1 MIDKA
6 TVRKILDAADI
17 VDVVGD
23 YVNLTKRGANYIGL
37 CPFHNERT
45 PSFSVSPS
53 RGICHCFSCGKGG
66 SPVNFIMEKEGIN
79 FHDALLHLARK
90 YGIKVEERQL
100 SDEERAEQSKRESM
114 LVVNEWA
121 MNEFEHDLHNTP
133 EGKEIALT
141 YLYQRGLTKTA
152 IEKFHLGYA
161 LDKPSAMYEKAIRQG
176 FESEILMEVGLCGKS
191 NRDNRPY
198 DRMRGRVIFPVF
210 SPAGKIIAFGGRGIK
225 GETAKYINS
234 PESLIYHKSSE
245 LYGIY
250 QAKNAIVRQ
259 KKCFLVEGYMDVIG
273 MWQSGMENTVA
284 SSGTS
289 LTDGQI
295 ALIHR
300 FTENV
305 TLIYDG
311 DSAGIKASL
320 RGIDLLLNH
329 KMNIKVLLLPDGED
343 PDSFSRKH
351 TPEEFR
357 AYIEQ
362 KEEDFISFKTRTL
375 LMSSQGGST
384 VERAEAVKSI
394 VTSLANIPDMVKR
407 SMYIQETAR
416 VMNVSE
422 RILTL
427 EVGKALVEVAARMKQ
442 RRQLTRIENN
452 RHLTSSRQTGTITDK
467 YANHTAHQS
476 PSEETASTPSVD
488 KRLLSNERQS
498 NHLEGVE
505 RNVIEYVIKYGMVS
519 FCEASSTGDDDD
531 ETNMWLNVAEYVR
544 EEMNDDD
551 ISFATPLYRR
561 TFEKILSM
569 TEVYRIEEAQTYS
582 RITEEQKAAYNIW
595 CASLGEQGLTI
606 AEIESKE
613 KEYEAQCRQ
622 QINDAIQKFAADYIG
637 RELGSDEDD
646 EIRHLVL
653 NVITPR
659 YTLSKYHSKNVH
671 LETEQERIEDLVP
684 RAIFEWKDAL
694 LLEQYKEV
702 QEHLRRASTE
712 GDSSKL
718 EELLLRLKQIADL
731 RCQVAK
737 SIGERILTPRK

>member
-17 VDVVGD
+17 VEVVGD
-23 YVNLTKRGANYIGL
+23 YVNLTRRGANYIGL

-45 PSFSVSPS
+45 PSFSVSPA

-100 SDEERAEQSKRESM
+100 TDAERAEQSKRESM

-121 MNEFEHDLHNTP
+121 MHEFEHGLHNSQ
-133 EGKEIALT
+133 EGKDIGLS
-141 YLYQRGLTKTA
+141 YLYQRGVTQAA
-152 IEKFHLGYA
+152 IEKFHIGYA
-161 LDKPSAMYEKAIRQG
+161 LDKPSAMFEKAIRQG
-176 FESEILMEVGLCGKS
+176 FEEETLMEVGLCGKS
-191 NRDNRPY
+191 NRDGRPY
-198 DRMRGRVIFPVF
+198 DRLRGRVIFPIL
-210 SPAGKIIAFGGRGIK
+210 SPAGKVIAFGGRGIK
-225 GETAKYINS
+225 GEPAKYINS
-234 PESLIYHKSSE
+234 PESLIYRKSNE

-311 DSAGIKASL
+311 DAAGIKASL
-320 RGIDLLLNH
+320 RGIDLLLSH

-343 PDSFSRKH
+343 PDSFARKH
-351 TPEEFR
+351 SPEEFR
-357 AYIEQ
+357 AYIE
-362 KEEDFISFKTRTL
+362 KNEEDFISFKTKT
-375 LMSSQGGST
+375 LMSSQNGST

-394 VTSLANIPDMVKR
+394 VTSLASIPDMVKR
-407 SMYIQETAR
+407 SMYIQETAHI
-416 VMNVSE
+416 MNVSE

-442 RRQLTRIENN
+442 RQQLNRIEYE
-452 RHLTSSRQTGTITDK
+452 RRQTTTPQTVTSPHTTAQPQPSATPQATETIDR
-467 YANHTAHQS
+467 
-476 PSEETASTPSVD
+476 
-488 KRLLSNERQS
+488 RLLTNKTVT
-498 NHLEGVE
+498 NPLEGVE
-505 RNVIEYVIKYGMVS
+505 RNVIEYVIKYGMLS
-519 FCEASSTGDDDD
+519 FCEASKSED
-531 ETNMWLNVAEYVR
+531 EPAEWLNVAEYVR
-544 EEMNDDD
+544 EEIHDDG
-551 ISFATPLYRR
+551 ISFSTPLYKR
-561 TFEKILSM
+561 TFDRILDM
-569 TEVYRIEEAQTYS
+569 TEAYRIEEAEVYA
-582 RITEEQKAAYNIW
+582 RILEQQKSDHDKW
-595 CASLGEQGLTI
+595 CDSLAEQGLTI
-606 AEIESKE
+606 PEIEDKE
-613 KEYEAQCRQ
+613 KEYAEQCKLQ
-622 QINDAIQKFAADYIG
+622 SHEAIQKFAADYIG
-637 RELGSDEDD
+637 RELGSDQDD
-646 EIRHLVL
+646 DMRHLVL

-659 YTLSKYHSKNVH
+659 YILSKYHSKNVH
-671 LETEQERIEDLVP
+671 LETEQERIEDLIP
-684 RAIFEWKDAL
+684 RAIYEWKDAL

-702 QEHLRRASTE
+702 QEQLRRASASGETANI
-712 GDSSKL
+712 

-731 RCQVAK
+731 RCRVAK